1 MVNKIKHKYG
11 IIRDRNKILEEVC
24 VLFGTNYHFEI
35 KKKYRVIRNAYLF
48 MSNGLC
54 AEKKRREMHKNA
66 FGKM

>member
-1 MVNKIKHKYG
+1 MELFAIEIKYSNKCVF
-11 IIRDRNKILEEVC
+11 IRNELSFRD
-24 VLFGTNYHFEI
+24 